1 MSLAMMQNPQF
12 VVRPIRGDD
21 ENSLWVSC
29 NGCDRWLDYKS
40 TGLVDGKK
48 MPKEFLCVDC
58 K

>member
-1 MSLAMMQNPQF
+1 MHAQNPQF

-29 NGCDRWLDYKS
+29 NGCDRWLDFKS

-48 MPKEFLCVDC
+48 MPKEFLCADC